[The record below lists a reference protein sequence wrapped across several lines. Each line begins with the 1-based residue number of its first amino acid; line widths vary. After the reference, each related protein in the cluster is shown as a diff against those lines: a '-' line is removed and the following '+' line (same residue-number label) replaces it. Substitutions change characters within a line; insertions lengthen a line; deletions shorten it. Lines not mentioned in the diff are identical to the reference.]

1 MTAARSAKFRLYR
14 WRKASTPPPAPP
26 ALRQNCRSSKS
37 PAPARTARRH
47 HRFGH
52 DPFRK
57 PENRSSPGQALSESC
72 PKNTALSRPRGF
84 MPSEKLAAPSAGRP
98 LSPGA
103 VALMLML
110 CLSWGFN
117 QIAVKLVLPDVPP
130 MLQALTRSVG
140 ALPVLLIIG
149 WLRGAKFF
157 ERDGTL
163 WAGLSAGI
171 LFGIEFVLIYRGLL
185 LTSASRAVVFLY
197 TAPVFV
203 ALGSYLFLGERRRAS
218 QWGGLG
224 VSLAGGALAMGV
236 PQANVDANVLL
247 GDLLIVAGG
256 ALWAATTL
264 LVKATA
270 LLRAPPENALGY
282 EVALSIPILGVAAWI
297 SGETITRPPGP
308 LALSLMAYQAIWV
321 VGLTFLLWFT
331 LVKTYS
337 ASKLSAFTFITPLF
351 GVVASYF
358 IMHDTLTPVFGA
370 AALLVIAG
378 LYLVNRP
385 NTSGPKVVPDPNVP
399 A

>member
-1 MTAARSAKFRLYR
+1 MSSEPMT
-14 WRKASTPPPAPP
+14 T
-26 ALRQNCRSSKS
+26 
-37 PAPARTARRH
+37 
-47 HRFGH
+47 
-52 DPFRK
+52 
-57 PENRSSPGQALSESC
+57 
-72 PKNTALSRPRGF
+72 
-84 MPSEKLAAPSAGRP
+84 PSAGLP

-130 MLQALTRSVG
+130 MLQALIRSAG

-149 WLRGAKFF
+149 RLRGVKFF
-157 ERDGTL
+157 ARDGTL
-163 WAGLSAGI
+163 WPGLSAGVI
-171 LFGIEFVLIYRGLL
+171 FGIEFVAIYRGLL

-197 TAPVFV
+197 TAPFFV
-203 ALGSYLFLGERRRAS
+203 ALGSYLFLGERLRGS
-218 QWGGLG
+218 QWGGLALCFAG
-224 VSLAGGALAMGV
+224 VALAIGV
-236 PQANVDANVLL
+236 PQANVDANVLI

-256 ALWAATTL
+256 AMWAATTL

-270 LLRAPPENALGY
+270 LIRAPAEKGLGY
-282 EVALSIPILGVAAWI
+282 QVALSIPILALAAWI
-297 SGETITRPPGP
+297 SGERITHIPGA
-308 LALSLMAYQAIWV
+308 LSLSLMAYQAIWV
-321 VGLTFLLWFT
+321 VGLTFLLWFA

-358 IMHDTLTPVFGA
+358 IMHDTLTLAFGA

-385 NTSGPKVVPDPNVP
+385 QVSASEIVPDPNVP

>member
-1 MTAARSAKFRLYR
+1 M
-14 WRKASTPPPAPP
+14 
-26 ALRQNCRSSKS
+26 SS
-37 PAPARTARRH
+37 
-47 HRFGH
+47 
-52 DPFRK
+52 
-57 PENRSSPGQALSESC
+57 NQ
-72 PKNTALSRPRGF
+72 
-84 MPSEKLAAPSAGRP
+84 MPSAGRP
-98 LSPGA
+98 LSAGA

-149 WLRGAKFF
+149 WVRGVRLFA
-157 ERDGTL
+157 RDGTL
-163 WAGLSAGI
+163 WPGLSAGVI
-171 LFGIEFVLIYRGLL
+171 FGIEFVLIYRGLL

-197 TAPVFV
+197 TAPFFV
-203 ALGSYLFLGERRRAS
+203 ALGSYLFLGERLRAS
-218 QWGGLG
+218 QWGGLALCFAG
-224 VSLAGGALAMGV
+224 VALAIGV
-236 PQANVDANVLL
+236 PQPNVDANVLL
-247 GDLLIVAGG
+247 GDLLIVGGG

-270 LLRAPPENALGY
+270 LIKAPAEKGLGY
-282 EVALSIPILGVAAWI
+282 QVALSIPILGFAAWI
-297 SGETITRPPGP
+297 TGEKITHVPH
-308 LALSLMAYQAIWV
+308 LLSVSLLAYQAFWV
-321 VGLTFLLWFT
+321 VGLTFTLWFA

-358 IMHDTLTPVFGA
+358 IMHDTLTLAFGA

-378 LYLVNRP
+378 LYLVNKP
-385 NTSGPKVVPDPNVP
+385 DAFGPKVVPDPNVP